1 MSNITKTFDGATVT
15 PELFSATAIPLPS
28 PTAFPTIYYPGSTPG
43 MGRWNDTGVQPEPVQ
58 TSVEYTSEVHWGN
71 IVLFVNILVVVLI
84 AILVPLGIF
93 MKLKARRR
101 NQQRG
106 NDVANIHNH
115 PVEVAVLSGIES
127 TKTRHGE
134 LEVPDGNN
142 AVGTGDYPTSYADT
156 FSGTYGGDA
165 SGGAG
170 GM

>member
-1 MSNITKTFDGATVT
+1 MPNITNTFDGATVT
-15 PELFSATAIPLPS
+15 PELFSATAIPLLS
-28 PTAFPTIYYPGSTPG
+28 PTAFPTVYNPGSTPG

-84 AILVPLGIF
+84 AIFVPLGIF
-93 MKLKARRR
+93 LQLKARRR

-115 PVEVAVLSGIES
+115 PVEVAVMSGIES
-127 TKTRHGE
+127 TTKTHDGE

-142 AVGTGDYPTSYADT
+142 AVGTGDYPTSYAD
-156 FSGTYGGDA
+156 A